1 MSDKNTA
8 VHPRH
13 SVVGWMPGDRVRFRP
28 EPWDG
33 AGTLPGTWHTVVG
46 FADPAAHGGSCVYV
60 VLDCGGGFRLDLFD
74 AHERAAPAPTRKP
87 GRPTA
92 SPDGRPRYRCTVSLP
107 PELGDYIEARV
118 AAGEKRSAVVARAV
132 RLLVESGQ

>member
-33 AGTLPGTWHTVVG
+33 AGTLSGTWHTVVG

-87 GRPTA
+87 GRPRTNPA
-92 SPDGRPRYRCTVSLP
+92 GPRVRRTVTVD
-107 PELGDYIEARV
+107 PELDAWAESQPEG
-118 AAGEKRSAVVARAV
+118 RSALYNRAL
-132 RLLVESGQ
+132 RLLVESGR